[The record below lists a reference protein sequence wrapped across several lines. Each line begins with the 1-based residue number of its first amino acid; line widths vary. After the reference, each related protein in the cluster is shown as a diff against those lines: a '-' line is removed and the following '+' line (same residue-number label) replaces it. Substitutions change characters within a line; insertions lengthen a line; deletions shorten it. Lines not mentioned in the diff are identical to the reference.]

1 MTRKP
6 MLNRLLWLS
15 LLVPL
20 LAAPALCAAPRLY
33 DVEVIIFSN
42 NGAASDEE
50 LVDRPD
56 AQLAPDRGTG
66 PAGEFTAL
74 PARGYHV
81 LFHRAWRQPAYDRAR
96 AVGYP
101 VHTPAAGRHGSVSG
115 TVTLLKERY
124 LHLDVDLRMTTGA
137 AVTAPY
143 ADGPGGAPVYRL
155 SERRRIRSGE
165 LHYFDHPRFGMIA
178 RVTPYVSPEE
188 QATPEEGAPG
198 DTGDGHQAGVL
209 IACSRIARTRAMP
222 VRRLCS
228 MSSIAIGPALRPAAR
243 LAETAQTA

>member
-15 LLVPL
+15 LLVTL
-20 LAAPALCAAPRLY
+20 LAAPALRAAPRLY

-42 NGAASDEE
+42 NAAAGDEE
-50 LVDRPD
+50 PVNRPD
-56 AQLAPDRGTG
+56 AQLAPARGTVH
-66 PAGEFTAL
+66 AGEFTAL
-74 PARGYHV
+74 PAGAYQLNNIQGGLAAARGYHV

-143 ADGPGGAPVYRL
+143 ADSPGSAPVYRL

-178 RVTPYVSPEE
+178 RVTPYVSPEN
-188 QATPEEGAPG
+188 QAAPEVAGEDAPE
-198 DTGDGHQAGVL
+198 DTGD
-209 IACSRIARTRAMP
+209 SREAEPAPPADDQLTR
-222 VRRLCS
+222 
-228 MSSIAIGPALRPAAR
+228 
-243 LAETAQTA
+243 